1 MTVISM
7 NPFLVCAYVRLCERI
22 FCYKFFELVQ
32 NETVIHNDEAVGTKN
47 KDDNDDEEK
56 EDQNDD

>member
-32 NETVIHNDEAVGTKN
+32 NETVIHNDEAVGT
-47 KDDNDDEEK
+47 
-56 EDQNDD
+56 